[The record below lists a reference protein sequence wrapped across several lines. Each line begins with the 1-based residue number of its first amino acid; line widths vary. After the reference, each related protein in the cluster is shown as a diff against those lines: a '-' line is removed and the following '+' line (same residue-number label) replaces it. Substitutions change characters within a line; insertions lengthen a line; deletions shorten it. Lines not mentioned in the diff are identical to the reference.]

1 MAGNTLIT
9 EIIDFSGG
17 MTNNA
22 RTPALNVSRIQKG
35 FDDYSVEGML
45 KPYRD
50 MRVDAITES
59 TLDAFRIK
67 KFDLVNGNL
76 YGVGQVG
83 AADFHTQVYKKSI
96 AGDPTSAWTTA
107 SSGTDINSI
116 ETGIAASGYHNYL
129 YGVNTAG
136 VWKYGDVSGSP
147 SFTYNEYQTHVP
159 TGQPIVHSK
168 DDIQYWPAGNLILA
182 NNAGSWQVGLTL
194 PSLFSISDIAEDGSY
209 LDIAGNMPDGTSIVY
224 QWDRDTS
231 LTTLSVKMDW
241 GKGQLKLI
249 GLAGGTLVGIS
260 LIGNSS
266 TSINSKIV
274 FKYWNGRR
282 AITFGEIDADMS
294 SEILILK
301 CKQQFN
307 DLFYFLAEIQ
317 VGNQILNGLWRIF
330 QKPNGSFTFAFDIA
344 PRNDTDLGSQALNGF
359 YRWGDYIFI
368 SYINP
373 VGGGYTVW
381 RTDDQLEFTGTSI
394 WQTRIINEILG
405 LRNKRVPDSSA
416 TKQLVRA
423 TLMVSPLQAGQSATV
438 QYRVDGSEEWI
449 PIFTMSD
456 DGDIS
461 HTAVNCE
468 SLSGDEALFPEHKEL
483 EFSLESTGGAEIIGF
498 KCTTEFVDKD
508 I

>member
-1 MAGNTLIT
+1 MAGDILLT
-9 EIIDFSGG
+9 EIVDMSGG

-22 RTPALNVSRIQKG
+22 RTTALNVSRIQKG
-35 FDDYSVEGML
+35 FDDYSIDGML

-50 MRVDAITES
+50 MRVDAVTES
-59 TLDAFRIK
+59 TLDTYRIRK
-67 KFDLVNGNL
+67 WDLVNGNL

-83 AADFHTQVYKKSI
+83 AADLHTQVYIKSNT
-96 AGDPTSAWTTA
+96 GDPTSAWTPA
-107 SSGTDINSI
+107 FSGTSINSI
-116 ETGIAASGYHNYL
+116 ETGIAASGYHNFL
-129 YGVNTAG
+129 YGVNTSG
-136 VWKYGDVSGSP
+136 VWKYGDVTGSP

-182 NNAGSWQVGLTL
+182 NNAGSWAVGLTL
-194 PSLFSISDIAEDGSY
+194 PAQFVISDIAEDGSY
-209 LDIAGNMPDGTSIVY
+209 LDVAGNMPDGSSIVY

-231 LTTLSVKMDW
+231 LTTLSTKMDW
-241 GKGQLKLI
+241 GKGSIKLI

-260 LIGNSS
+260 VIGNSS
-266 TSINSKIV
+266 TSITPKIV
-274 FKYWNGRR
+274 FKYWNGKR

-294 SEILILK
+294 SEILIVK

-317 VGNQILNGLWRIF
+317 VGNQILNGIWRIF
-330 QKPNGSFTFAFDIA
+330 QKPNGSFTFAFDIP
-344 PRNDTDLGSQALNGF
+344 PRNDAVLDSQSLMGF
-359 YRWGDYIFI
+359 YRWGDYLFV
-368 SYINP
+368 SYLVP
-373 VGGGYTVW
+373 STGAYTIW

-416 TKQLVRA
+416 TKQLMRV

-438 QYRVDGSEEWI
+438 QYRVDGAEEWI
-449 PIFTMSD
+449 PIFTMND

-468 SLSGDEALFPEHKEL
+468 SLSGDEALFPEHHEL
-483 EFSLESTGGAEIIGF
+483 EFSLESTGGAEITGF
-498 KCTTEFVDKD
+498 KCSTEFVDKD
-508 I
+508 L